1 MWAWALLSVSVG
13 QFGPGTKSSATV
25 FFLEIFQ
32 NNAKTCLIHIIFSV
46 YRENANDLSKCSK
59 K

>member
-1 MWAWALLSVSVG
+1 VG

-25 FFLEIFQ
+25 FFPEIFQ

-46 YRENANDLSKCSK
+46 YRKNANDLSKCSEK
-59 K
+59 